1 MQTDRY
7 FDYTFL
13 DYLDIE
19 YKIIYVMAKKVDD
32 WLSSKKKNRANP
44 TIEELR
50 QIFTDATK
58 DLEPDHAA
66 RIIKELLIHMA
77 IAIDQSDIFLKLLR
91 EDFDLDNDRDLV
103 LFLTHQKPAV
113 YTSRSVADKF
123 KDDIELAKSAIEL
136 RGDFLKYA
144 SNRLKNDKSL
154 VLLAVKNFG
163 TALKYASTELKND
176 PEVVLS
182 ATKNYEY
189 AFCHAGPIAKNNQA
203 LLKAIINEK
212 PAARNLVADYLK

>member
-32 WLSSKKKNRANP
+32 WLSSKKNRANP
-44 TIEELR
+44 TTEELR
-50 QIFTDATK
+50 QIFTDSTK
-58 DLEPDHAA
+58 DLEPDDAA
-66 RIIKELLIHMA
+66 RIIKELLIHIA
-77 IAIDQSDIFLKLLR
+77 IASCYRSDIFIKLLR
-91 EDFDLDNDRDLV
+91 EDFDLDNDRGLV
-103 LFLTHQKPAV
+103 LFLTHQEPV
-113 YTSRSVADKF
+113 IYISTSVADKF
-123 KDDIELAKSAIEL
+123 KDDNEIAKSAIEL

-154 VLLAVKNFG
+154 VLLAVNNSG

-176 PEVVLS
+176 PDVVLS

-189 AFCHAGPIAKNNQA
+189 AFRHAGPIAKNNQA
-203 LLKAIINEK
+203 LLKAIIKEK
-212 PAARNLVADYLK
+212 PTARNLVAEYLK